1 MAQIPIGSAREQEL
15 VVSDEV
21 AIRFIGLEAARVLS
35 TPHLIMLLEMTCR
48 NLLIDHLEPGFDSVG
63 TIVDV
68 RHLAA
73 TPIGMRV
80 TARAEIA
87 AVEGRRVDFKVE
99 AHDEREKVA
108 EGRHQRFVVNVER
121 FAARLKDKMARA

>member
-1 MAQIPIGSAREQEL
+1 MAQIPIGSTRQQEI
-15 VVSDEV
+15 VVSDDV

-48 NLLIDHLEPGFDSVG
+48 NLLIDFLDPGHDSVG
-63 TIVDV
+63 TIVEV

-80 TARAEIA
+80 TARAEIV

-99 AHDEREKVA
+99 ARDEREKVA
-108 EGRHQRFVVNVER
+108 EGRHQRFIVNVER
-121 FAARLKDKMARA
+121 FAHRLRDKVGQG

>member
-1 MAQIPIGSAREQEL
+1 MAQIPIGSARQQEL
-15 VVSDEV
+15 VVNDEV

-48 NLLIDHLEPGFDSVG
+48 NLLIDFLEPGHDSVG
-63 TIVDV
+63 TIVEV

-80 TARAEIA
+80 TARAEIV
-87 AVEGRRVDFKVE
+87 AVEGRRVDFRVE

-108 EGRHQRFVVNVER
+108 EGAHQRFIVNVER
-121 FAARLKDKMARA
+121 FAARIQDKAGPA